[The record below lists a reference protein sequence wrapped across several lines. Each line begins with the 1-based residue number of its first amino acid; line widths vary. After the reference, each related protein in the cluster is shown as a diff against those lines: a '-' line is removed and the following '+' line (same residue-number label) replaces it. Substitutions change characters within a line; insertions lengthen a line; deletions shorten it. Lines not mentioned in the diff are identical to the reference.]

1 MSNSIKARVIVVTNK
16 AARNLVVSFPARKA
30 TVAIT
35 YSALGADVD
44 SRTVRIDTARAFALQ
59 ITHRG
64 SAHVQALACRSCTN
78 SSTVENKGSN
88 DNSPGSHRGYDC
100 SCFVLSTPFIIGS
113 VLCLPPPHFRDLR
126 VTSISPTVRPH
137 HRTGE
142 LRPLTSIY
150 SFIQTFALLLKCS

>member
-1 MSNSIKARVIVVTNK
+1 SCLKSNSRLLLTQRLELTLTRARLELT
-16 AARNLVVSFPARKA
+16 P
-30 TVAIT
+30 
-35 YSALGADVD
+35 LGL
-44 SRTVRIDTARAFALQ
+44 SLCKSLIDC
-59 ITHRG
+59 

-78 SSTVENKGSN
+78 SSTVENNGSN
-88 DNSPGSHRGYDC
+88 DNSPRSNRGWDC

-113 VLCLPPPHFRDLR
+113 VLCAPPQRYRHLR
-126 VTSISPTVRPH
+126 ATSISPTVRPH

>member
-1 MSNSIKARVIVVTNK
+1 MSPSIKARVIVVTNK
-16 AARNLVVSFPARKA
+16 AVRKLVVPFPVRKV
-30 TVAIT
+30 TVALT
-35 YSALGADVD
+35 YSAFGADVN

-59 ITHRG
+59 ITHRCL
-64 SAHVQALACRSCTN
+64 AHVQGLACRSGMN
-78 SSTVENKGSN
+78 SSTVESNGFN
-88 DNSPGSHRGYDC
+88 DNSPRSNRGRDC

-113 VLCLPPPHFRDLR
+113 VLCAPPQRYRHLR
-126 VTSISPTVRPH
+126 ATSISPTVRPQ